1 MANTNILTSTSI
13 FGKTATLNVTT
24 TMANVVANLGNSN
37 KLFKVNSL
45 YVSNLN
51 ASNIANVSIA
61 FNRGST
67 ASYLA
72 RFIDVPNKSTFTAI
86 DKNTVVFLEE
96 GDTIQ
101 LVANTTGDL
110 QAVCSYEEI
119 G

>member
-1 MANTNILTSTSI
+1 
-13 FGKTATLNVTT
+13 
-24 TMANVVANLGNSN
+24 MANVVANLGNSN

-67 ASYLA
+67 AAYLA

-86 DKNTVVFLEE
+86 DKNTVIFLEE

>member
-1 MANTNILTSTSI
+1 MANTNILTSTSV

-45 YVSNLN
+45 YISNLN
-51 ASNIANVSIA
+51 AANVANVSVA

-67 ASYLA
+67 ATYLA
-72 RFIDVPNKSTFTAI
+72 RFIEIPNRSTFTAI
-86 DKNTVVFLEE
+86 DKNTIIFLEE

-101 LVANTTGDL
+101 VVGNTTGDL

-119 G
+119 A